1 MKLETQRMQC
11 IALANEHLMKFH
23 SLTSNQDVCKYMKFQ
38 VCKTMEETQ
47 LIFDEYKKNPSFALF
62 SKEGNQFLGIF
73 AFKTIEDMRASYS
86 ISAFLSPQAQGKGY
100 MKELFALMIPYA
112 RVELHAKFL
121 DAYIL
126 DCNLPSMKLVEAYDF
141 TLAKVIELPDFS
153 SDLRY
158 YQYCI

>member
-1 MKLETQRMQC
+1 
-11 IALANEHLMKFH
+11 
-23 SLTSNQDVCKYMKFQ
+23 
-38 VCKTMEETQ
+38 
-47 LIFDEYKKNPSFALF
+47 
-62 SKEGNQFLGIF
+62 
-73 AFKTIEDMRASYS
+73 
-86 ISAFLSPQAQGKGY
+86 
-100 MKELFALMIPYA
+100 MIPYA
-112 RVELHAKFL
+112 RVELHAKLL